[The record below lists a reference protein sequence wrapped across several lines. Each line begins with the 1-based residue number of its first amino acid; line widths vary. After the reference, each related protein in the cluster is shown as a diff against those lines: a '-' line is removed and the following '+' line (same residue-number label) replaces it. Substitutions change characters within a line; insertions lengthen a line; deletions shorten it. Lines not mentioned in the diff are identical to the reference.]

1 MKIVLA
7 STWLMLLSVAV
18 TAQKKDAL
26 KKAPEKNLVVA
37 ENKATKEPMVLIST
51 DYGDMKVKLYNAT
64 PQYRDNFIKLVEKG
78 FYDSLLFHRIIK
90 SFMIQGGDP
99 ESKHAAAGVMLGNGD
114 VGYTIP
120 AEFNDSLFHK
130 KGALCAAR
138 TDNPEMA
145 SSGCQFYIVQG
156 KPVTDEE
163 LTQTENSINNGFRM
177 QTAFQKIINSPAN
190 GSLRDKFARFQQ
202 SQQQDSIN
210 ALIKDSIMPLINAE
224 MKPFKYTANQRE
236 MYKQVGGVPHLDQGY
251 TVFGEVVE
259 GLDVVDKIAAV
270 QTAQGD
276 RPVQDVR
283 MKMTMVSSDSKV
295 PDQKTDAKKSPV
307 KK

>member
-1 MKIVLA
+1 MQKI
-7 STWLMLLSVAV
+7 LLSACLILVCVAV
-18 TAQKKDAL
+18 MAQKAGTKKMVSSNNPPKDS
-26 KKAPEKNLVVA
+26 
-37 ENKATKEPMVLIST
+37 MVLIST
-51 DYGDMKVKLYNAT
+51 DYGDIKVKLYNAT
-64 PQYRDNFIKLVEKG
+64 PQHRDNFIKLVEKG

-99 ESKHAAAGVMLGNGD
+99 VSKNAAAGVMLGNGD

-156 KPVTDEE
+156 KPVIDEE
-163 LTQTENSINNGFRM
+163 LDQTEGSINNGFRM
-177 QTAFQKIINSPAN
+177 QTAFQKIVNAPAN
-190 GSLRDKFARFQQ
+190 GSLRDKFMRLQQ
-202 SQQQDSIN
+202 SQKQDSIN
-210 ALIKDSIMPLINAE
+210 ILIKDSIMPMINAE
-224 MKPFKYTANQRE
+224 MKPFKYTAHQRE
-236 MYKQVGGVPHLDQGY
+236 IYKQIGGVPHLDQGY

-270 QTAQGD
+270 QTAPGD

-283 MKMTMVSSDSKV
+283 MKMKMVY
-295 PDQKTDAKKSPV
+295 
-307 KK
+307 